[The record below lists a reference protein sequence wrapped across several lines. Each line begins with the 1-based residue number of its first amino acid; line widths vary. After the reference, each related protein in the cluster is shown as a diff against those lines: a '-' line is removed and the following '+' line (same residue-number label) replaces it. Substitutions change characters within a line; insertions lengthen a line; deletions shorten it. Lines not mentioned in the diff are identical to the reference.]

1 VAGRQPR
8 THAAPRLDVVRNVE
22 DHFVMTP
29 RPDGCDFHPFAPHRI
44 LPNPIERNIMKSDQE
59 TAEPILLRDAH
70 DGVVTLRLNRP
81 QQFNALSE
89 AMLASLHDAFESL
102 AADPHV
108 RCVVLAAQ
116 GKAFCAGHDLRQMR
130 SKPELDYYRAL
141 FAQCSRVMLAMRALP
156 VPVIARVH
164 GIATA
169 AGCQLVAACD
179 LAIAADTAR
188 FAVSG
193 INVGLFCSTP
203 AVALSR
209 NVTAKRAFDMLV
221 TGRFV
226 DAATAVAW
234 GLVNEAVPEDA
245 LDTAVARKVAEIV
258 AKSPAAVRYGKQMF
272 YRQRELPLDEAYA
285 YAGDVMARNM
295 MEEDAGEGIDAF
307 LEKRKPTWR
316 SS

>member
-1 VAGRQPR
+1 MHRRRAF
-8 THAAPRLDVVRNVE
+8 TS
-22 DHFVMTP
+22 
-29 RPDGCDFHPFAPHRI
+29 CRI
-44 LPNPIERNIMKSDQE
+44 LPNPVERIIMESDQE
-59 TAEPILLRDAH
+59 TAGPILLRDAH

-89 AMLASLHDAFESL
+89 AMLASLHDAFDTL

-108 RCVVLAAQ
+108 RCVVLAAE
-116 GKAFCAGHDLRQMR
+116 GRAFCAGHDLRQMR
-130 SKPELDYYRAL
+130 GTPELDYYRTL

-226 DAATAVAW
+226 DAATAAAW

-245 LDTAVARKVAEIV
+245 LDAAVARKVAEIV

-316 SS
+316 S

>member
-1 VAGRQPR
+1 MEA
-8 THAAPRLDVVRNVE
+8 
-22 DHFVMTP
+22 
-29 RPDGCDFHPFAPHRI
+29 
-44 LPNPIERNIMKSDQE
+44 NPSSS
-59 TAEPILLRDAH
+59 EPVLLRDDH

-89 AMLASLHDAFESL
+89 AMLASLHDAFDAL
-102 AADPHV
+102 ASAPHV
-108 RCVVLAAQ
+108 RCVVLAAE
-116 GKAFCAGHDLRQMR
+116 GRAFCAGHDLREMR
-130 SKPELDYYRAL
+130 GKPDLDYYRAL

-226 DAATAVAW
+226 DAATAAAW

-245 LDTAVARKVAEIV
+245 LDAAVARKVAEIV
-258 AKSPAAVRYGKQMF
+258 AKSPAAVRYGKTMF
-272 YRQRELPLDEAYA
+272 YRQREMALDDAYG

-307 LEKRKPTWR
+307 LGKRAPRWR
-316 SS
+316 S

>member
-1 VAGRQPR
+1 MEA
-8 THAAPRLDVVRNVE
+8 
-22 DHFVMTP
+22 
-29 RPDGCDFHPFAPHRI
+29 
-44 LPNPIERNIMKSDQE
+44 NPSSSD
-59 TAEPILLRDAH
+59 PILLRDDH

-89 AMLASLHDAFESL
+89 AMLAELHDAFEAL
-102 AADPHV
+102 AADSHV
-108 RCVVLAAQ
+108 RCVVLAAE
-116 GKAFCAGHDLRQMR
+116 GKAFCAGHDLREMR
-130 SKPELDYYRAL
+130 GKPDLDYYRAL

-226 DAATAVAW
+226 DAPTAAAW
-234 GLVNEAVPEDA
+234 GLVNESVPEDA

-258 AKSPAAVRYGKQMF
+258 AKSPAAVRYGKTMF
-272 YRQRELPLDEAYA
+272 YRQREMTLDEAYA
-285 YAGDVMARNM
+285 YAGNVMARNM

-307 LEKRKPTWR
+307 LEKRAPRWR
-316 SS
+316 G

>member
-1 VAGRQPR
+1 MRDRIDIISTGDVMDTNSAS
-8 THAAPRLDVVRNVE
+8 AA
-22 DHFVMTP
+22 
-29 RPDGCDFHPFAPHRI
+29 
-44 LPNPIERNIMKSDQE
+44 
-59 TAEPILLRDAH
+59 PILLHDVR

-89 AMLASLHDAFESL
+89 ELLASLQAVFDSI
-102 AADPHV
+102 AADPQA
-108 RCVVLAAQ
+108 RCVVLAAE
-116 GKAFCAGHDLRQMR
+116 GRAFCAGHDLRQMR
-130 SKPELDYYRAL
+130 GKPELDYYRAL

-156 VPVIARVH
+156 VPVIARVQ

-209 NVTAKRAFDMLV
+209 NVGAKRAFDMLV

-226 DAATAVAW
+226 DAATAAAW

-245 LDTAVARKVAEIV
+245 LDAAVARKVAEIV

-272 YRQRELPLDEAYA
+272 YRQRELPLDDAYA

-307 LEKRKPTWR
+307 LEKREPIWR
-316 SS
+316 S

>member
-1 VAGRQPR
+1 M
-8 THAAPRLDVVRNVE
+8 DS
-22 DHFVMTP
+22 
-29 RPDGCDFHPFAPHRI
+29 
-44 LPNPIERNIMKSDQE
+44 NPSSS
-59 TAEPILLRDAH
+59 EPVLLREER

-89 AMLASLHDAFESL
+89 ALLASLHDALASL
-102 AADPHV
+102 ADDPRV
-108 RCVVLAAQ
+108 RCVVLAAE
-116 GKAFCAGHDLRQMR
+116 GRAFCAGHDLRQMR
-130 SKPELDYYRAL
+130 GTPELDYYRTL
-141 FAQCSRVMLAMRALP
+141 FAQCSRVMLAMRGLP

-209 NVTAKRAFDMLV
+209 NVATKRAFDMLV
-221 TGRFV
+221 TGRFI
-226 DAATAVAW
+226 DAATAAAW

-245 LDTAVARKVAEIV
+245 LDAAVARKVAEIV

-272 YRQRELPLDEAYA
+272 YRQRELGLDEAYA

-307 LEKRKPTWR
+307 LEKRTPTWR
-316 SS
+316 S